1 MNTVNTVSKEK
12 VVLAYSGGLED
23 VYKRQRHI
31 LVMGREGFAQGE
43 RGPAARRAEHDA
55 ASRECVN
62 AFVNALGHGFVIGEQ
77 GEVHVGGDESD
88 RGEVGIGEVR
98 GKHVILSGLGGA
110 RLDVRRYCIA

>member
-1 MNTVNTVSKEK
+1 MPRCRDE
-12 VVLAYSGGLED
+12 
-23 VYKRQRHI
+23 RHI

-110 RLDVRRYCIA
+110 RLDVRRYCIARVPHIGTKAVTALDFSAR